1 MSLYSP
7 NMLWILTIMPI
18 LVIGYVLMLRR
29 QNKRALRY
37 VHIGLIK
44 SAVGPGARVRR
55 HVPPALFLVALG
67 IAVFSIA
74 RPAAVIALPSQRETI
89 ILAMDVSGSMRATD
103 MEPMRISAAQSAAID
118 FVKEL
123 PISARIGVV
132 AFSSNAMTVQRPT
145 DNIDEIVAAI
155 SRLAP
160 QRYTAMGSGILTALK
175 DIFQQGDDLSPD
187 EGPPAD
193 ILRPRGAPL
202 GEAPPE
208 EETKIVAPGSY
219 TSAIIILLTDGQTN
233 MGIDPIRAAKDA
245 AKKGVRIYT
254 VGFGSEKGGTIQF
267 EGHKTHVKL
276 DEFTLRKVAEIT
288 RGEYFRAGNR
298 QELKSVYTT
307 LTKQLVMEEKQ
318 TEMTGIFAG
327 LAALLVI
334 LAAALSLKWT
344 NRFA

>member
-1 MSLYSP
+1 MSFFSP
-7 NMLWILTIMPI
+7 NMLWLLTILPV
-18 LVIGYVLMLRR
+18 LVAGYILMLRR
-29 QNKRALRY
+29 QNKRSVRY
-37 VHIGLIK
+37 AHIGLVK
-44 SAVGPGARVRR
+44 AAVGPGQRMRR

-67 IAVFSIA
+67 VALFSIS
-74 RPAAVIALPSQRETI
+74 RPAAVITLPSQRETI

-103 MEPMRISAAQSAAID
+103 MEPQRISAAQSAAIE

-145 DNIDEIVAAI
+145 DNIDDIVAAI

-175 DIFQQGDDLSPD
+175 DIFQEGDDLGDGTPLHD
-187 EGPPAD
+187 GT
-193 ILRPRGAPL
+193 RGAPL
-202 GEAPPE
+202 GEAAPVE

-267 EGHKTHVKL
+267 EGHRTHVKL

-288 RGEYFRAGNR
+288 RGEYFRAGSR
-298 QELKSVYTT
+298 QELKTIYTN
-307 LTKQLVMEEKQ
+307 LTKQLVMEEKK

-334 LAAALSLKWT
+334 LAGALSMKWT
-344 NRFA
+344 NRFV

>member
-1 MSLYSP
+1 MSFFSP
-7 NMLWILTIMPI
+7 NMLWLLTILPV
-18 LVIGYVLMLRR
+18 LVAGYILMLRR
-29 QNKRALRY
+29 QNKRSVRY
-37 VHIGLIK
+37 AHIGLVK
-44 SAVGPGARVRR
+44 AAVGPGQRMRR
-55 HVPPALFLVALG
+55 HVPPVLFLVALG
-67 IAVFSIA
+67 VALFSIS
-74 RPAAVIALPSQRETI
+74 RPAAVITLPSQRETI

-103 MEPMRISAAQSAAID
+103 MEPQRISAAQSAAID

-145 DNIDEIVAAI
+145 DNIDDIVAAI

-175 DIFQQGDDLSPD
+175 DIFQEGDDLGDGTPLHD
-187 EGPPAD
+187 GT
-193 ILRPRGAPL
+193 RGAPL
-202 GEAPPE
+202 GEAAPVE

-267 EGHKTHVKL
+267 EGHRTHVKL

-288 RGEYFRAGNR
+288 RGEYFRAGSR
-298 QELKSVYTT
+298 QELKTIYTN
-307 LTKQLVMEEKQ
+307 LTQQLVMEEKK

-334 LAAALSLKWT
+334 LAGALSMKWT
-344 NRFA
+344 NRFV

>member
-1 MSLYSP
+1 MSFFSP
-7 NMLWILTIMPI
+7 NMLWLLTILPV
-18 LVIGYVLMLRR
+18 LVAGYILMLRR
-29 QNKRALRY
+29 QNKRSVRY
-37 VHIGLIK
+37 AHIGLVK
-44 SAVGPGARVRR
+44 AAVGPGQRMRR

-67 IAVFSIA
+67 VALFSIS
-74 RPAAVIALPSQRETI
+74 RPAAVITLPSQRETI

-103 MEPMRISAAQSAAID
+103 MEPQRISAAQSAAIE

-145 DNIDEIVAAI
+145 DNIDDIVAAI

-175 DIFQQGDDLSPD
+175 DIFQEGDDLGDGTPLHD
-187 EGPPAD
+187 GT
-193 ILRPRGAPL
+193 RGAPL
-202 GEAPPE
+202 GEAAPVE
-208 EETKIVAPGSY
+208 EEAKIVAPGSY

-267 EGHKTHVKL
+267 EGHRTHVKL

-288 RGEYFRAGNR
+288 RGEYFRAGSR
-298 QELKSVYTT
+298 QELKTIYTN
-307 LTKQLVMEEKQ
+307 LTKQLVMEEKK

-334 LAAALSLKWT
+334 LAGALSMKWT
-344 NRFA
+344 NRFV

>member
-1 MSLYSP
+1 MTLFSP
-7 NMLWILTIMPI
+7 NMLWLLTILPL
-18 LVIGYVLMLRR
+18 LVLGYVLMLRR
-29 QNKRALRY
+29 QNKRAMRY
-37 VHIGLIK
+37 AYVGMVK
-44 SAVGPGARVRR
+44 AAVGPGTRIRR
-55 HVPPALFLVALG
+55 HIPPALFLVALG
-67 IAVFSIA
+67 IAIFSIT
-74 RPAAVIALPSQRETI
+74 RPAAVITLPSQRETI

-103 MEPMRISAAQSAAID
+103 MEPMRISAAQSAAIE
-118 FVKEL
+118 FVREL

-145 DNIDEIVAAI
+145 DNIEDIVTAI

-160 QRYTAMGSGILTALK
+160 QRYTAMGSGILTSLK
-175 DIFQQGDDLSPD
+175 DIFQQGDEDLS

-193 ILRPRGAPL
+193 ILGPRGAPL

-208 EETKIVAPGSY
+208 EDVKIVAPGSY

-233 MGIDPIRAAKDA
+233 MGTDPIRAAKEA

-254 VGFGSEKGGTIQF
+254 VGFGSEQGGVINF
-267 EGHKTHVKL
+267 EGHRTHVKL

-298 QELKSVYTT
+298 QELKNIYTK
-307 LTKQLVMEEKQ
+307 LTKQLVMEEHQ

-334 LAAALSLKWT
+334 LAAGLSLKWT
-344 NRFA
+344 NRFV

>member
-1 MSLYSP
+1 MSFFSP
-7 NMLWILTIMPI
+7 NMLWLLMILPV
-18 LVIGYVLMLRR
+18 LVAGYILMLRR
-29 QNKRALRY
+29 QNKRSVRY
-37 VHIGLIK
+37 AHIGLVK
-44 SAVGPGARVRR
+44 AAVGPGQRMRR

-67 IAVFSIA
+67 VALFSIS
-74 RPAAVIALPSQRETI
+74 RPAAVITLPSQRETI

-103 MEPMRISAAQSAAID
+103 MEPQRISAAQSAAIE

-145 DNIDEIVAAI
+145 DNIDDIVAAI

-175 DIFQQGDDLSPD
+175 DIFQEGDDLGDGTPLHD
-187 EGPPAD
+187 GT
-193 ILRPRGAPL
+193 RGAPL
-202 GEAPPE
+202 GEAAPVE

-267 EGHKTHVKL
+267 EGHRTHVKL

-288 RGEYFRAGNR
+288 RGEYFRAGSR
-298 QELKSVYTT
+298 QELKTIYTN
-307 LTKQLVMEEKQ
+307 LTKQLVMEEKK

-334 LAAALSLKWT
+334 LAGALSMKWT
-344 NRFA
+344 NRFV